1 MCSSD
6 KCNFGGI
13 RRVQC
18 LKCGKYFDLCPNIYH
33 KDSVC
38 PYCGEYFIG
47 FGIGQ
52 ARGFIKEV
60 PWWYGKPIPGWLEVE
75 WGENHGLDP
84 CALIPEF
91 YLHVHMY
98 LSAKNGK
105 PITELEARRYFAQRA
120 KEYWGLPIIIMG
132 NEEWDRIRAKNSLHI
147 Y

>member
-60 PWWYGKPIPGWLEVE
+60 PWWYGKPIPGWFEVE
-75 WGENHGLDP
+75 WGENHGYDP
-84 CALIPEF
+84 YALIPEF
-91 YLHVHMY
+91 YVDVHNVF
-98 LSAKNGK
+98 SC
-105 PITELEARRYFAQRA
+105 
-120 KEYWGLPIIIMG
+120 KEW
-132 NEEWDRIRAKNSLHI
+132 
-147 Y
+147 